1 MRTEQTIT
9 DRLEGRQPSMEDAT
23 FRLLQ
28 MLRKDSPRSEIMEV
42 VDYLDEFWQD
52 NDPRSMGWV
61 GSDGLP

>member
-9 DRLEGRQPSMEDAT
+9 DWLEGRQPSMEDAT

-28 MLRKDSPRSEIMEV
+28 MLRKDSPRCEIMEV